1 MEPTEAEKA
10 KGVRAQRILYALLF
24 VMVFTPLVIFW
35 LRSR

>member
-10 KGVRAQRILYALLF
+10 KGVRTQRILYVLMF
-24 VMVFTPLVIFW
+24 VMVFAPVVIFW